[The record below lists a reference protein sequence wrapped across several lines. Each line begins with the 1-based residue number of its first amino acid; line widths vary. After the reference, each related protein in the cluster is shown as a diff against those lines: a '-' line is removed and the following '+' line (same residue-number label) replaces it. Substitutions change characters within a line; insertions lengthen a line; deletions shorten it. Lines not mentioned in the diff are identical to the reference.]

1 MHDWKGKSAI
11 MPSPGGPRYWER
23 DVERISRQKLREL
36 QKKRL
41 KFVLNYVY
49 GRSPFYKRAFK
60 AGKVVPSDFADLSD
74 IRKFPFTTKDDLRQ
88 YSYPYGGDLLCV
100 SMDKLIGWHMTSGT
114 TGRPTVGPYT
124 LKDHQ
129 TWMKVMARTLVTAG
143 VRPGDILLNIYG
155 YGLFTGGL
163 GFHQS
168 CHLVGAAVVPWSV
181 GRTEPM
187 VQAIRDFKPTVMTGT
202 PSYQLY
208 VLETLRKSGID
219 PVQSSIRVTIPG
231 AEVWTEEMRQ
241 RIEKG
246 YGLKAKGGGA
256 RNVYG
261 ATELLGPGSGQEC
274 EEENGF
280 HFWTDQ
286 FFLEVLDPDTN
297 EPVEP
302 GEEGEMVVTT
312 MTKEAMPLIRYRM
325 RDLTILDD
333 GDCPCGRNAFPRC
346 MWVTGR
352 VDDVIHYRGT
362 KIWPGAI
369 QQAMFSFPEVNDYIV
384 EVDRSGNK
392 GFRITVEVATA
403 RDTPDLREK
412 IEKEMGRALIFI
424 SPKVSFVKEG
434 SLPRYEGKS
443 KRILIE

>member
-1 MHDWKGKSAI
+1 
-11 MPSPGGPRYWER
+11 MPSSGGPRYWER
-23 DVERISRQKLREL
+23 SLERVSRQELARL
-36 QKKRL
+36 QKRRINHIL
-41 KFVLNYVY
+41 KYVY
-49 GRSPFYKRAFK
+49 ERSPFYRRAFRES
-60 AGKVVPSDFADLSD
+60 KVNPSDFSGLKD
-74 IRKFPFTTKDDLRQ
+74 ISKFPFTTKDDLRK
-88 YSYPYGGDLLCV
+88 YSYPYGGDFLCV
-100 SMDKLIGWHMTSGT
+100 PRKQLVGWHMTSGT

-124 LKDHQ
+124 MKDHQ
-129 TWMKVMARTLVTAG
+129 TWMNVMARTLVTAG

-168 CHLVGAAVVPWSV
+168 CRLVGAAVIPWSV

-187 VQAIRDFKPTVMTGT
+187 VQAIKDFRPTVMTGT

-208 VLETLRKSGID
+208 VLETLRKNDVD
-219 PVQSSIRVTIPG
+219 PAKSSLRVTIPG
-231 AEVWTEEMRQ
+231 AEVWNEEMRQ
-241 RIEKG
+241 RIEEG

-274 EEENGF
+274 EQENGF
-280 HFWTDQ
+280 HFWTDH
-286 FFLEVLDPDTN
+286 FFLEVLDPETN
-297 EPVEP
+297 EPVGP
-302 GEEGEMVVTT
+302 GEQGEMVVTT
-312 MTKEAMPLIRYRM
+312 VTKEAMPLIRYRM

-369 QQAMFSFPEVNDYIV
+369 QQAMFRFPEVNDYLV
-384 EVDRSGNK
+384 EVDRAGPK
-392 GFRITVEVATA
+392 GFRLTVEIGSAS
-403 RDTPDLREK
+403 DTPELREK
-412 IEKEMGRALIFI
+412 IEKEIGRTLIFV

-434 SLPRYEGKS
+434 TLPRYEGKS
-443 KRILIE
+443 NRVKVE

>member
-1 MHDWKGKSAI
+1 
-11 MPSPGGPRYWER
+11 MPSPGRPRYWESN
-23 DVERISRQKLREL
+23 VERISRQELSRL
-36 QKKRL
+36 QKRRL
-41 KFVLNYVY
+41 KFILNHVY
-49 GRSPFYKRAFK
+49 EKSPFYRRAFRESRVNP
-60 AGKVVPSDFADLSD
+60 ADFGGLAD

-88 YSYPYGGDLLCV
+88 YSYPYGGDFLCV
-100 SMDKLIGWHMTSGT
+100 PMKNLIGWHMTSGT

-124 LKDHQ
+124 MKDHQ
-129 TWMKVMARTLVTAG
+129 TWMNLMARTLITAG
-143 VRPGDILLNIYG
+143 VRPGDVVLNIYG

-168 CHLVGAAVVPWSV
+168 CHLVGAAVLPWSV

-187 VQAIRDFKPTVMTGT
+187 VQAIHDFKPTVMTGT

-208 VLETLRKSGID
+208 ILETLRKNGVD
-219 PVQSSIRVTIPG
+219 PTKTSIRVTIPG
-231 AEVWTEEMRQ
+231 AEVWNEEMRQ

-274 EEENGF
+274 EQENGF

-286 FFLEVLDPDTN
+286 FFLEILDPETN

-302 GEEGEMVVTT
+302 GEQGEMVVTT

-333 GDCPCGRNAFPRC
+333 GDCACGRNAFPRC
-346 MWVTGR
+346 KWITGR

-369 QQAMFSFPEVNDYIV
+369 QQAMFRFPEVTDYLV
-384 EVDRSGNK
+384 EVDRSGPK
-392 GFRITVEVATA
+392 GFRISVEISSASDTA
-403 RDTPDLREK
+403 DLRDR
-412 IEKEMGRALIFI
+412 IGKEMGRTLIFI

-434 SLPRYEGKS
+434 TLPRYEGKS
-443 KRILIE
+443 KRIIVE

>member
-1 MHDWKGKSAI
+1 
-11 MPSPGGPRYWER
+11 MPPSGGHRYWER
-23 DVERISRQKLREL
+23 SIERISREKLASL
-36 QKKRL
+36 QRRRL
-41 KFVLNYVY
+41 KFVLKYVY
-49 GRSPFYKRAFK
+49 ERSRFYRRAFK
-60 AGKVVPSDFADLSD
+60 GVKVDPADFRDTADL
-74 IRKFPFTTKDDLRQ
+74 RKFPFTTKDDLRQ
-88 YSYPYGGDLLCV
+88 YSYPYGGDFLCV
-100 SMDKLIGWHMTSGT
+100 PRRQLIGWHMTSGT

-124 LKDHQ
+124 KKDHL
-129 TWMKVMARTLVTAG
+129 TWMNVMARTLVTAG

-187 VQAIRDFKPTVMTGT
+187 VQAIQDFKPTVMTGT

-208 VLETLRKSGID
+208 VMETLRKNGID
-219 PVQSSIRVTIPG
+219 PAESSLRITIPG

-241 RIEKG
+241 RIEQG

-274 EEENGF
+274 EQENGF

-286 FFLEVLDPDTN
+286 FFLEILDPETN

-333 GDCPCGRNAFPRC
+333 GDCACGRSAFPRC

-369 QQAMFSFPEVNDYIV
+369 QQAMFRFPEVNDYLV
-384 EVDRSGNK
+384 EVDRSGPK
-392 GFRITVEVATA
+392 GFRISVEVSSAS
-403 RDTPDLREK
+403 DTPELREK
-412 IEKEMGRALIFI
+412 IEKEMGRTLIFI
-424 SPKVSFVKEG
+424 SPKISFVKEG
-434 SLPRYEGKS
+434 ALPRYEGKS
-443 KRILIE
+443 KRVLLE

>member
-1 MHDWKGKSAI
+1 
-11 MPSPGGPRYWER
+11 MPSSGGPRYYEKS
-23 DVERISRQKLREL
+23 VERISRQALSRL
-36 QKKRL
+36 QKRRL
-41 KFVLNYVY
+41 GFVLKYVY
-49 GRSPFYKRAFK
+49 AKSPFYRRAFK
-60 AGKVVPSDFADLSD
+60 ASKVDPTDFRDLAD

-88 YSYPYGGDLLCV
+88 YSYPYGGDFLCV
-100 SMDKLIGWHMTSGT
+100 PRRQLIGWHMTSGT

-124 LKDHQ
+124 LRDHE
-129 TWMKVMARTLVTAG
+129 TWMTVMARTLMTAG
-143 VRPGDILLNIYG
+143 VRPGDLLLNIYG

-168 CHLVGAAVVPWSV
+168 CRLVGAAILPWSV

-187 VQAIRDFKPTVMTGT
+187 VQAIQDFKPTVMTGT

-208 VLETLRKSGID
+208 VMETLRKNGID
-219 PVQSSIRVTIPG
+219 PTKTSIRLTIPG
-231 AEVWTEEMRQ
+231 AEVWNEEMRQ

-274 EEENGF
+274 EQENGF
-280 HFWTDQ
+280 HFWTDH
-286 FFLEVLDPDTN
+286 FFLEVLDPETN

-302 GEEGEMVVTT
+302 GEQGEMVVTT
-312 MTKEAMPLIRYRM
+312 LTKEAMPLIRYRM

-333 GDCPCGRNAFPRC
+333 GDCACGRSAFPRC
-346 MWVTGR
+346 MWITGR

-369 QQAMFSFPEVNDYIV
+369 QQTMFRFPEVNDYLV
-384 EVDRSGNK
+384 EVDRSGDK
-392 GFRITVEVATA
+392 GFRISVEV
-403 RDTPDLREK
+403 DTPSDTPELRAK
-412 IEKEMGRALIFI
+412 VVKELGRTLIFI
-424 SPKVSFVKEG
+424 SPKVTFVKEG
-434 SLPRYEGKS
+434 ALPRYEGKS
-443 KRILIE
+443 KRIVVE

>member
-1 MHDWKGKSAI
+1 M
-11 MPSPGGPRYWER
+11 
-23 DVERISRQKLREL
+23 SRREL
-36 QKKRL
+36 SRL
-41 KFVLNYVY
+41 QERRLRFIMKYVY
-49 GRSPFYKRAFK
+49 QKSPFYRRAFR
-60 AGKVVPSDFADLSD
+60 AAKVGPDDFRELTD
-74 IRKFPFTTKDDLRQ
+74 ISRFPFTTKDDLRK
-88 YSYPYGGDLLCV
+88 YSYPYGGDFLCV
-100 SMDKLIGWHMTSGT
+100 PMNRLIGWHMTSGT

-124 LKDHQ
+124 MKDHE
-129 TWMKVMARTLVTAG
+129 TWMRVMARTLVTAG

-168 CHLVGAAVVPWSV
+168 CRLVGASVLPWSV

-187 VQAIRDFKPTVMTGT
+187 VQAIQDFKPTVMTGT

-208 VLETLRKSGID
+208 VLETLRKNGLD
-219 PVQSSIRVTIPG
+219 PTETSIRVTIPG
-231 AEVWTEEMRQ
+231 AEVWNEEMRQ

-256 RNVYG
+256 RNVFG

-274 EEENGF
+274 EQENGF

-286 FFLEVLDPDTN
+286 FFLEVLDPETN

-312 MTKEAMPLIRYRM
+312 MTKEAMPLVRYRM
-325 RDLTILDD
+325 RDLTVLDD
-333 GDCPCGRNAFPRC
+333 DDCPCGRDAFPRC
-346 MWVTGR
+346 KWITGR

-369 QQAMFSFPEVNDYIV
+369 QQALFKFPEVNDYLV
-384 EVDRSGNK
+384 EVDRSGPK
-392 GFRITVEVATA
+392 GFRISVELSAA
-403 RDTPDLREK
+403 SDTPELREK
-412 IEKEMGRALIFI
+412 LEKEMGRTLIFI
-424 SPKVSFVKEG
+424 SPKISFVKEG
-434 SLPRYEGKS
+434 ALPRYEGKS
-443 KRILIE
+443 KRILVE

>member
-1 MHDWKGKSAI
+1 
-11 MPSPGGPRYWER
+11 MPPPGGPRYWER
-23 DVERISRQKLREL
+23 GPERISRQELSRLQRRRLR
-36 QKKRL
+36 
-41 KFVLNYVY
+41 FVLEYVY
-49 GRSPFYKRAFK
+49 KKSPFYKRVFREN
-60 AGKVVPSDFADLSD
+60 KVGPPDFRDLTD
-74 IRKFPFTTKDDLRQ
+74 LRKFPFTTKDDLRQ
-88 YSYPYGGDLLCV
+88 YSYPYGGDFLCV
-100 SMDKLIGWHMTSGT
+100 PRKQLIGWHMTSGT

-124 LKDHQ
+124 LKDHE

-143 VRPGDILLNIYG
+143 VRTGDIVLNIYG

-168 CHLVGAAVVPWSV
+168 CHLVGAAVLPWSV

-187 VQAIRDFKPTVMTGT
+187 VQAIRDFRPTVMTGT

-208 VLETLRKSGID
+208 VLETLRKNGID
-219 PVQSSIRVTIPG
+219 PTQTSLRITIPG
-231 AEVWTEEMRQ
+231 AEVWTEEMRE

-274 EEENGF
+274 EQENGF
-280 HFWTDQ
+280 HFWTDH
-286 FFLEVLDPDTN
+286 FFLEILDPETN

-302 GEEGEMVVTT
+302 GEQGEMVVTT

-333 GDCPCGRNAFPRC
+333 SDCACGRSAFPRC

-369 QQAMFSFPEVNDYIV
+369 QQAMFRFPEVNDYVV
-384 EVDRSGNK
+384 EVDRSGPK
-392 GFRITVEVATA
+392 GFRISVEISSAS
-403 RDTPDLREK
+403 DTPELREK
-412 IEKEMGRALIFI
+412 IEKEMGRTLIFI

-434 SLPRYEGKS
+434 TLPRYEGKS
-443 KRILIE
+443 RRVIVE

>member
-1 MHDWKGKSAI
+1 
-11 MPSPGGPRYWER
+11 MPSRRGPMYWEKS
-23 DVERISRQKLREL
+23 VEKMSRRELSRLQTKKLRHIL
-36 QKKRL
+36 Q
-41 KFVLNYVY
+41 YVSR
-49 GRSPFYKRAFK
+49 RSPFYRRAFK
-60 AGKVVPSDFADLSD
+60 ASRVEPSDFVNLSD

-88 YSYPYGGDLLCV
+88 YSYPYGGDFLCV
-100 SMDKLIGWHMTSGT
+100 PMSRLIGWHMTSGT

-124 LKDHQ
+124 MKDHG
-129 TWMKVMARTLVTAG
+129 TWMTVMARTLRTAG

-168 CHLVGAAVVPWSV
+168 CKMVGAAVLPWSV

-187 VQAIRDFKPTVMTGT
+187 VQAINDFRPTVMTGT

-208 VLETLRKSGID
+208 VLETLLKNGFD
-219 PVQSSIRVTIPG
+219 PKETSIRVTIPG
-231 AEVWTEEMRQ
+231 AEVWNEEMRQ

-280 HFWTDQ
+280 HFWTDH
-286 FFLEVLDPDTN
+286 FFLEVLDPETN

-302 GEEGEMVVTT
+302 GEQGEMVVTT

-325 RDLTILDD
+325 RDLTVVDD
-333 GDCPCGRNAFPRC
+333 GDCGCGRSAFPRC
-346 MWVTGR
+346 KWITGR

-362 KIWPGAI
+362 KIWPSAI
-369 QQAMFSFPEVNDYIV
+369 QQAMFKFPEVNDYLV
-384 EVDRSGNK
+384 EVDRTGEK
-392 GFRITVEVATA
+392 GFRISVELGTVS
-403 RDTPDLREK
+403 DTPELRQR
-412 IEKEMGRALIFI
+412 IEKEMGRTLIFI

-443 KRILIE
+443 RRIIVE

>member
-1 MHDWKGKSAI
+1 
-11 MPSPGGPRYWER
+11 MPSSGARRYWER
-23 DVERISRQKLREL
+23 GVERISRQGLKEL
-36 QKKRL
+36 QKRRL
-41 KFVLNYVY
+41 KSVLNYVY
-49 GRSPFYKRAFK
+49 RQSPYYKRVFK
-60 AGKVVPSDFADLSD
+60 AEKVHPSDFVELSD
-74 IRKFPFTTKDDLRQ
+74 IGKFPFTTKDDLRQ
-88 YSYPYGGDLLCV
+88 YSYPYGGDFLCV
-100 SMDKLIGWHMTSGT
+100 PVGKLIGWHMTSGT

-124 LKDHQ
+124 LKDHN
-129 TWMKVMARTLVTAG
+129 TWMSVMARTLVTAG

-187 VQAIRDFKPTVMTGT
+187 VQAIRDFRPTVMTGT

-208 VLETLRKSGID
+208 VLETMRKNGID
-219 PVQSSIRVTIPG
+219 PVESSIRVAIPG

-274 EEENGF
+274 EQENGF

-286 FFLEVLDPDTN
+286 FFLEVLDPNTN
-297 EPVEP
+297 EAVEP

-325 RDLTILDD
+325 RDLTVLDD

-346 MWVTGR
+346 MWITGR

-369 QQAMFSFPEVNDYIV
+369 QQTMFRFPGVNDYLV

-403 RDTPDLREK
+403 HDTPELREK
-412 IEKEMGRALIFI
+412 IEKEMGRTLIFI

-434 SLPRYEGKS
+434 TLPRYEGKS

>member
-1 MHDWKGKSAI
+1 
-11 MPSPGGPRYWER
+11 MPPSGGHRYWER
-23 DVERISRQKLREL
+23 SIERISREKLASL
-36 QKKRL
+36 QRRRL
-41 KFVLNYVY
+41 KLVLKYVY
-49 GRSPFYKRAFK
+49 ERSRFYRRAFK
-60 AGKVVPSDFADLSD
+60 GIKVDPADFRDTADL
-74 IRKFPFTTKDDLRQ
+74 RKFPFTTKDDLRQ
-88 YSYPYGGDLLCV
+88 HSYPYGGDFLCV
-100 SMDKLIGWHMTSGT
+100 PRRQLIGWHMTSGT

-124 LKDHQ
+124 MKDHL
-129 TWMKVMARTLVTAG
+129 TWMNVMARTLVTAG

-187 VQAIRDFKPTVMTGT
+187 VQAIQDFKPTVMTGT

-208 VLETLRKSGID
+208 VMETLRKNGID
-219 PVQSSIRVTIPG
+219 PAKSSLRITIPG

-241 RIEKG
+241 RIEQG

-274 EEENGF
+274 EQENGF

-286 FFLEVLDPDTN
+286 FFLEILDPETN

-333 GDCPCGRNAFPRC
+333 GDCACGRSAFPRC

-369 QQAMFSFPEVNDYIV
+369 QQAMFRFPEVNDYLV
-384 EVDRSGNK
+384 EVDRSGPK
-392 GFRITVEVATA
+392 GFRISVEVSSAS
-403 RDTPDLREK
+403 DTPELREK
-412 IEKEMGRALIFI
+412 IEKEMGRTLIFI
-424 SPKVSFVKEG
+424 SPKISFVKEG
-434 SLPRYEGKS
+434 ALPRYEGKS
-443 KRILIE
+443 KRVLLE

>member
-1 MHDWKGKSAI
+1 
-11 MPSPGGPRYWER
+11 MPSTGGPRYWER
-23 DVERISRQKLREL
+23 SVERISRQELRRL

-41 KFVLNYVY
+41 KFILNYVY
-49 GRSPFYKRAFK
+49 RKSPFYRRNFRAS
-60 AGKVVPSDFADLSD
+60 GVDPSDFADLTD

-88 YSYPYGGDLLCV
+88 YSYPYGGDFLCV
-100 SMDKLIGWHMTSGT
+100 PMGRLIGWHMTSGT

-124 LKDHQ
+124 IGDHQ
-129 TWMKVMARTLVTAG
+129 TWMKVMARTLLTAG
-143 VRPGDILLNIYG
+143 VRPGDIVLNIYG

-168 CHLVGAAVVPWSV
+168 CHLVGASVLPWSV

-187 VQAIRDFKPTVMTGT
+187 VQAIRDFRPTVMTGT

-208 VLETLRKSGID
+208 VLETLRKNGVD
-219 PVQSSIRVTIPG
+219 PVESSIRVTIPG
-231 AEVWTEEMRQ
+231 AEVWNEEMRR
-241 RIEKG
+241 RIEAG
-246 YGLKAKGGGA
+246 YGLKQKGGGS

-274 EEENGF
+274 EQESGF

-286 FFLEVLDPDTN
+286 FFLEVLDPETN

-312 MTKEAMPLIRYRM
+312 MTKEAMPLVRYRM
-325 RDLTILDD
+325 RDLTVLDE
-333 GDCPCGRNAFPRC
+333 GDCLCGRSAFPRC
-346 MWVTGR
+346 KWITGR

-369 QQAMFSFPEVNDYIV
+369 QEAMFRFPEVNDYLV
-384 EVDRSGNK
+384 EVDRSGDR
-392 GFRITVEVATA
+392 GFRITVEVASG
-403 RDTPDLREK
+403 RDTPEFRERVV
-412 IEKEMGRALIFI
+412 KEMGRTLIFI

-434 SLPRYEGKS
+434 ALPRYEGKS
-443 KRILIE
+443 KRVLLQ

>member
-1 MHDWKGKSAI
+1 VI
-11 MPSPGGPRYWER
+11 MPPSGGHRYWER
-23 DVERISRQKLREL
+23 SIERISREKLASL
-36 QKKRL
+36 QRRRL
-41 KFVLNYVY
+41 KFVLKYVY
-49 GRSPFYKRAFK
+49 ERSRFYRRAFK
-60 AGKVVPSDFADLSD
+60 GVKVDPADFRDTADL
-74 IRKFPFTTKDDLRQ
+74 RKFPFTTKDDLRQ
-88 YSYPYGGDLLCV
+88 YSYPYGGDFLCV
-100 SMDKLIGWHMTSGT
+100 PRRQLIGWHMTSGT

-124 LKDHQ
+124 MRDHL
-129 TWMKVMARTLVTAG
+129 TWMNVMARTLVTAG

-187 VQAIRDFKPTVMTGT
+187 VQAIQDFKPTVMTGT

-208 VLETLRKSGID
+208 VMETLRKNGID
-219 PVQSSIRVTIPG
+219 PAESSLRITIPG

-241 RIEKG
+241 RIEQG

-274 EEENGF
+274 EQENGF

-286 FFLEVLDPDTN
+286 FFLEILDPETN

-333 GDCPCGRNAFPRC
+333 GDCACGRSAFPRC

-369 QQAMFSFPEVNDYIV
+369 QQAMFRFPEVNDYLV
-384 EVDRSGNK
+384 EVDRSGPK
-392 GFRITVEVATA
+392 GFRISVEVSSAS
-403 RDTPDLREK
+403 DTPELREK
-412 IEKEMGRALIFI
+412 IEKEMGRTLIFI
-424 SPKVSFVKEG
+424 SPKISFVKEG
-434 SLPRYEGKS
+434 ALPRYEGKS
-443 KRILIE
+443 KRVLLE

>member
-1 MHDWKGKSAI
+1 
-11 MPSPGGPRYWER
+11 MPSSGGPRYYEKS
-23 DVERISRQKLREL
+23 VERISRQGLSRL
-36 QKKRL
+36 QKRRL
-41 KFVLNYVY
+41 GFILQYVY
-49 GRSPFYKRAFK
+49 ERSPFYRRAFK
-60 AGKVVPSDFADLSD
+60 ANKVGPSDFHDLAD
-74 IRKFPFTTKDDLRQ
+74 IRRFPFTTKDDLRQ
-88 YSYPYGGDLLCV
+88 YSYPYGGDFLCV
-100 SMDKLIGWHMTSGT
+100 PRRQLIGWHMTSGT

-129 TWMKVMARTLVTAG
+129 TWMNVMARTLVTAG
-143 VRPGDILLNIYG
+143 VRPGDVLLNIYG

-168 CHLVGAAVVPWSV
+168 CRLVGAAVLPWSV

-187 VQAIRDFKPTVMTGT
+187 VQAIQDFKPTVMTGT

-208 VLETLRKSGID
+208 VLETLQKNGID
-219 PVQSSIRVTIPG
+219 PTQTSIRVTIPG
-231 AEVWTEEMRQ
+231 AEVWNQEMRQ

-274 EEENGF
+274 EQENGF
-280 HFWTDQ
+280 HFWTDH
-286 FFLEVLDPDTN
+286 FFLEVLNPETN

-302 GEEGEMVVTT
+302 GEQGEMVVTT
-312 MTKEAMPLIRYRM
+312 LTKEAMPLIRYRM
-325 RDLTILDD
+325 RDLTVLDD
-333 GDCPCGRNAFPRC
+333 RDCGCGRNAFPRC
-346 MWVTGR
+346 VWITGR

-369 QQAMFSFPEVNDYIV
+369 QQTMFKFPEVNDYLV
-384 EVDRSGNK
+384 EVDRSGPK
-392 GFRITVEVATA
+392 GFRISVEVATA
-403 RDTPDLREK
+403 SDTPGLRERV
-412 IEKEMGRALIFI
+412 EKELGRTLIFI

-434 SLPRYEGKS
+434 TLPRYEGKS
-443 KRILIE
+443 KRIVVE

>member
-1 MHDWKGKSAI
+1 
-11 MPSPGGPRYWER
+11 MPSPRGPRYWER
-23 DVERISRQKLREL
+23 SLERISRRDLSRL

-41 KFVLNYVY
+41 RFILKYVY
-49 GRSPFYKRAFK
+49 DRSPFYKRAFK
-60 AGKVVPSDFADLSD
+60 QAKVHPSDFIELDD
-74 IRKFPFTTKDDLRQ
+74 IRRFPFTTKDDLRQ
-88 YSYPYGGDLLCV
+88 YSYPHGGDFLCV
-100 SMDKLIGWHMTSGT
+100 PRKQLIGWHMTSGT

-124 LKDHQ
+124 MKDHE
-129 TWMKVMARTLVTAG
+129 TWMNVMARTLVTAG
-143 VRPGDILLNIYG
+143 VRPGDTLLNIYG

-168 CHLVGAAVVPWSV
+168 CRLVGAAVIPWSV

-187 VQAIRDFKPTVMTGT
+187 VQAIQDFKPTVMTGT

-208 VLETLRKSGID
+208 VLETLRKNGVD
-219 PVQSSIRVTIPG
+219 PTSTSLRLTIPG

-274 EEENGF
+274 EQENGF
-280 HFWTDQ
+280 HFWTDH
-286 FFLEVLDPDTN
+286 FYLEILDPETG
-297 EPVEP
+297 EPVEA
-302 GEEGEMVVTT
+302 GEQGEMVVTT

-333 GDCPCGRNAFPRC
+333 SGCACGRNAFPRC

-369 QQAMFSFPEVNDYIV
+369 QQAMFKFPEVNDYLI
-384 EVDRSGNK
+384 EVDRTGSK
-392 GFRITVEVATA
+392 GFRISVELKAGSEA
-403 RDTPDLREK
+403 SGLRER
-412 IEKEMGRALIFI
+412 IEKEMGRTLIFI
-424 SPKVSFVKEG
+424 SPKISFVSEG
-434 SLPRYEGKS
+434 ALPRYEGKS
-443 KRILIE
+443 KRVILE

>member
-1 MHDWKGKSAI
+1 MK
-11 MPSPGGPRYWER
+11 
-23 DVERISRQKLREL
+23 
-36 QKKRL
+36 
-41 KFVLNYVY
+41 YVY
-49 GRSPFYKRAFK
+49 ERSRFYRRAFK
-60 AGKVVPSDFADLSD
+60 GVKVDPADFRDTTDL
-74 IRKFPFTTKDDLRQ
+74 RKFPFTTKDDLRQ
-88 YSYPYGGDLLCV
+88 YSYPYGGDFLCV
-100 SMDKLIGWHMTSGT
+100 PRRQLIGWHMTSGT

-124 LKDHQ
+124 KKDHL
-129 TWMKVMARTLVTAG
+129 TWMNVMARTLVTAG

-187 VQAIRDFKPTVMTGT
+187 VQAIQDFKPTVMTGT

-208 VLETLRKSGID
+208 VMETLRKNGID
-219 PVQSSIRVTIPG
+219 PAESSLRITIPG

-241 RIEKG
+241 RIEQG

-274 EEENGF
+274 EQENGF

-286 FFLEVLDPDTN
+286 FFLEILDPETN

-333 GDCPCGRNAFPRC
+333 GDCACGRSAFPRC

-369 QQAMFSFPEVNDYIV
+369 QQAMFRFPEVNDYLV
-384 EVDRSGNK
+384 EVDRSGPK
-392 GFRITVEVATA
+392 GFRISVEVSSAS
-403 RDTPDLREK
+403 DTPELREK
-412 IEKEMGRALIFI
+412 IEKEMGRTLIFI
-424 SPKVSFVKEG
+424 SPKISFVKEG
-434 SLPRYEGKS
+434 ALPRYEGKS
-443 KRILIE
+443 KRVLLE

>member
-1 MHDWKGKSAI
+1 
-11 MPSPGGPRYWER
+11 MPRSGGPKYWER
-23 DVERISRQKLREL
+23 YLERISRQELLRL
-36 QKKRL
+36 QKRRL
-41 KFVLNYVY
+41 RFILKYVY
-49 GRSPFYKRAFK
+49 ERSPFYRRVFK
-60 AGKVVPSDFADLSD
+60 EKKVDPADLVDLTD

-88 YSYPYGGDLLCV
+88 YSYPYGGDFLCV
-100 SMDKLIGWHMTSGT
+100 PRQQLIGWHMTSGT

-124 LKDHQ
+124 VKDHH
-129 TWMKVMARTLVTAG
+129 TWMNLMARTLVTAG

-187 VQAIRDFKPTVMTGT
+187 VQAIQDFKPTIMTGT

-208 VLETLRKSGID
+208 VLETLGKNGID
-219 PVQSSIRVTIPG
+219 PVESSLRITIPG
-231 AEVWTEEMRQ
+231 AEVWNEEMRQ

-274 EEENGF
+274 EQENGF

-286 FFLEVLDPDTN
+286 FFLEVLDPQTS

-333 GDCPCGRNAFPRC
+333 GNCACGRNAFPRC
-346 MWVTGR
+346 LWVTGR

-369 QQAMFSFPEVNDYIV
+369 QQAMFRFPEVNDYLV
-384 EVDRSGNK
+384 EVDRSGPR
-392 GFRITVEVATA
+392 GFRISVEIGSAS
-403 RDTPDLREK
+403 DTPELRER
-412 IEKEMGRALIFI
+412 IVKEMGRTLIFI
-424 SPKVSFVKEG
+424 APKVEFVKEG
-434 SLPRYEGKS
+434 TLPRYEGKS
-443 KRILIE
+443 NRVRVE

>member
-1 MHDWKGKSAI
+1 
-11 MPSPGGPRYWER
+11 MPSSGGPRYYEKNA
-23 DVERISRQKLREL
+23 ERISREGLSRL
-36 QKKRL
+36 QKRRL
-41 KFVLNYVY
+41 GFILKYVY
-49 GRSPFYKRAFK
+49 AKSPFYRRVFRAS
-60 AGKVVPSDFADLSD
+60 KVDPTDFRDLAD
-74 IRKFPFTTKDDLRQ
+74 IRRFPFTTKDDLRQ
-88 YSYPYGGDLLCV
+88 YSYPYGGDFLCLPKR
-100 SMDKLIGWHMTSGT
+100 KLIGWHMTSGT

-124 LKDHQ
+124 LRDHQ
-129 TWMKVMARTLVTAG
+129 TWMNVMARTLVTAG
-143 VRPGDILLNIYG
+143 VRPGDVLLNIYG

-168 CHLVGAAVVPWSV
+168 CRLVGAAVLPWSV

-187 VQAIRDFKPTVMTGT
+187 VQAIQDFKPTVMTGT

-208 VLETLRKSGID
+208 VLETLRKNGID
-219 PVQSSIRVTIPG
+219 PTETSIRLTIPG
-231 AEVWTEEMRQ
+231 AEVWNEEMRQ

-280 HFWTDQ
+280 HFWTDH
-286 FFLEVLDPDTN
+286 FFLEVLDPETN
-297 EPVEP
+297 EPVGP
-302 GEEGEMVVTT
+302 GEQGEMVVTT
-312 MTKEAMPLIRYRM
+312 LTKEAMPLIRYRM

-333 GDCPCGRNAFPRC
+333 GDCACGRSAFPRC
-346 MWVTGR
+346 MWITGR

-369 QQAMFSFPEVNDYIV
+369 QQTMFKFPEVNDYLV
-384 EVDRSGNK
+384 EVDRSGDK
-392 GFRITVEVATA
+392 GFRISVEVSSASDS
-403 RDTPDLREK
+403 RDLRARVV
-412 IEKEMGRALIFI
+412 KELGRTLIFI

-434 SLPRYEGKS
+434 ALPRYEGKS
-443 KRILIE
+443 KRIVVE